1 MFAGPSDEA
10 GSGMSSPISTKRY
23 FFFDDTSLLS
33 FFGALLVA
41 LAAALAFVR
50 ACRSRQN
57 ALTSS
62 GLPSRKETSFSCSDV
77 ADLVELAV
85 ASTKSTIVGS
95 EAPVR
100 RRRESDTKVRLSIF
114 KESRSEV
121 NIFVFNRMQRDIS
134 GYSNKFQSQGKRQL
148 RAVSWRKDT
157 KAFLSSA
164 VSSGQVRLI
173 TNLKHSKIKP

>member
-1 MFAGPSDEA
+1 
-10 GSGMSSPISTKRY
+10 MSSPISTNRY
-23 FFFDDTSLLS
+23 FFFDDDTSLLS

-41 LAAALAFVR
+41 LSAAPALVR

-62 GLPSRKETSFSCSDV
+62 GLPSRKETSLSCSDV

-100 RRRESDTKVRLSIF
+100 RRRESDTKVRWSIF
-114 KESRSEV
+114 KESGSSEV
-121 NIFVFNRMQRDIS
+121 DIFVFS
-134 GYSNKFQSQGKRQL
+134 GL
-148 RAVSWRKDT
+148 
-157 KAFLSSA
+157 
-164 VSSGQVRLI
+164 
-173 TNLKHSKIKP
+173 